1 MMRAKKFFGITVL
14 DKNVR
19 EVGKIDD
26 VEIDTETGKVI
37 TLIVSLKKG
46 ILSNDEIEVDFE
58 NIATIGDYILL
69 DTEINIEDKS
79 EEKAEDVKVEVEVED
94 E

>member
-1 MMRAKKFFGITVL
+1 MFAPEEIDGALFDKKV
-14 DKNVR
+14 K
-19 EVGKIDD
+19 EVGKVDD
-26 VEIDTETGKVI
+26 VEIDTETGKVVS
-37 TLIVSLKKG
+37 LIVSLKKG

-69 DTEINIEDKS
+69 DTEIETAEPA
-79 EEKAEDVKVEVEVED
+79 EEVKIEVEE

>member
-14 DKNVR
+14 DKNVK
-19 EVGKIDD
+19 EVGKVDD
-26 VEIDTETGKVI
+26 VEIDTETGNVVS
-37 TLIVSLKKG
+37 LLVSLKKG
-46 ILSNDEIEVDFE
+46 MLSNDEIEVDFE

-69 DTEINIEDKS
+69 DTEIET
-79 EEKAEDVKVEVEVED
+79 EETAEEVKIEVEE

>member
-1 MMRAKKFFGITVL
+1 MMRAKKFFGKTVL
-14 DKNVR
+14 DKNVK

-26 VEIDTETGKVI
+26 VEIETETGKVVSI
-37 TLIVSLKKG
+37 IVSLKKG

-69 DTEINIEDKS
+69 DTEIDT
-79 EEKAEDVKVEVEVED
+79 EEKAEEVQVEIED

>member
-1 MMRAKKFFGITVL
+1 MRAKKFFGITVL
-14 DKNVR
+14 DKNVK
-19 EVGKIDD
+19 EVGKVDD
-26 VEIDTETGKVI
+26 VEIDTETGKVVS
-37 TLIVSLKKG
+37 LIVSLKKG

-69 DTEINIEDKS
+69 DTEIET
-79 EEKAEDVKVEVEVED
+79 EETAEEVKIEVEE

>member
-1 MMRAKKFFGITVL
+1 MRAKKFFGITVL
-14 DKNVR
+14 DKNVK

-46 ILSNDEIEVDFE
+46 ILSNDEIEVNFE
-58 NIATIGDYILL
+58 DIATIGDYILL
-69 DTEINIEDKS
+69 STEIDK

>member
-1 MMRAKKFFGITVL
+1 MRAKKFFGITVL
-14 DKNVR
+14 DKNVK
-19 EVGKIDD
+19 EVGKVDD
-26 VEIDTETGKVI
+26 VEIDTETGNVVS
-37 TLIVSLKKG
+37 LIVSLKKG

-69 DTEINIEDKS
+69 DTEIET
-79 EEKAEDVKVEVEVED
+79 EETAEEVKIEVEE

>member
-1 MMRAKKFFGITVL
+1 MRAKKFFGITVL

>member
-1 MMRAKKFFGITVL
+1 MRAKKFFGITVL
-14 DKNVR
+14 DKKVK
-19 EVGKIDD
+19 EVGKVDD
-26 VEIDTETGKVI
+26 VEIDTETGKVVS
-37 TLIVSLKKG
+37 LIVSLKKG

-69 DTEINIEDKS
+69 DTEIETAEPA
-79 EEKAEDVKVEVEVED
+79 EEVKIEVEE

>member
-1 MMRAKKFFGITVL
+1 MRAKKFFGITVL
-14 DKNVR
+14 DKKVK
-19 EVGKIDD
+19 EVGKVDD
-26 VEIDTETGKVI
+26 VEIDTETGKVVS
-37 TLIVSLKKG
+37 LIVSLKKG

-69 DTEINIEDKS
+69 DTEIETAETA
-79 EEKAEDVKVEVEVED
+79 EEVKIEVEE